1 VPRHYDQSIGRSTS
15 PLRRLARTA
24 LAAAAVLTIAAVC
37 LSCRRSDSSIERDV
51 RSRLI
56 VDNTT
61 SAMNLTVTAEHGTV
75 RLSGVVHARRQYD
88 RALEIAREVVGAE
101 KVINEMR
108 LDEHPLAVA
117 VYAAVQRDP
126 LVAAVPLAVDVP
138 NSGIVVLRSN
148 RTTEEQ
154 RTRLLEIAK
163 RVPGVSRVDA
173 YMK

>member
-1 VPRHYDQSIGRSTS
+1 MRRHYDQSIGRSTS

-24 LAAAAVLTIAAVC
+24 LAATVLTIAAAC
-37 LSCRRSDSSIERDV
+37 LSCGRSDSSIERDV

-61 SAMNLTVTAEHGTV
+61 LAMNLTVTAEHGAV
-75 RLSGVVHARRQYD
+75 RLSGVVRARRQYH
-88 RALEIAREVVGAE
+88 RALEIAREVVGTD

-108 LDEHPLAVA
+108 LDEPPLATA
-117 VYAAVQRDP
+117 IYAAVQRDP
-126 LVAAVPLAVDVP
+126 LVASVPLAVDV
-138 NSGIVVLRSN
+138 SDRGIVVIRSD
-148 RTTEEQ
+148 RTTEVQ

-163 RVPGVSRVDA
+163 QVPGVSRVDA